1 MPQPGVPYRPIVAVP
16 QKINKLNPFFAICED
31 IFFTALDPPRALVAA
46 TNLVPKLTTTHSQ
59 ASTTPAIPSRT
70 RDLGPKETGSTSH
83 TPSAPKPAQTGP
95 GSNVEDEDPGNK
107 NDPSIGSGS
116 GSGKDAD
123 PPSNNFPSAADSDP
137 PQGSGSEPGSESSPN
152 GDVKQGSDPSSSDPN
167 IPDVDPG
174 PDADP
179 KSDPQSN
186 RVSTEDAGQGSGSLS
201 PVTSSNTDGNS
212 EQEVGIKPGSQ
223 SSTSEDP
230 DRVAASNPDSDGRS
244 GTNSGLAAVDSSDP
258 KDPGYASN
266 AAASSGNPGQGTEN
280 NHGKNLVIGNQN
292 AGEAATINGQVAQ
305 PLSNNAISIAGT
317 TLTPGAS
324 PITVSGIQISL
335 GQSEIAV
342 GSSSVP
348 IATPAD
354 SGWIPGQATI
364 IDGQLIQPVSENEV
378 SIAGMALRPGS
389 PALTLS
395 GTPISLGS
403 NALYIGTN
411 LVPLRTELQ
420 PKSVITVA
428 GQAFTAAP
436 TGFSIAGTSLAPS
449 QAVTIAGTIVSLDAS
464 SHLHIGSS
472 TVDLGEDAASV
483 SPQVVTAAGQVVI
496 VNATAVNVAGV
507 TLAPG
512 EIGITVSG
520 TSVFLD
526 SAGDL
531 VVGSS
536 TFPIETSTG
545 SRVGL
550 MMGGF
555 NSTRPSGTGLT
566 SSVSGV
572 QTFKGG
578 APTRQNSWPWTFVML
593 LVSAASVFAGL

>member
-16 QKINKLNPFFAICED
+16 QKINDLNPFFAICED

-59 ASTTPAIPSRT
+59 ATTTPAIPSPT
-70 RDLGPKETGSTSH
+70 RDLGPKETGSASH
-83 TPSAPKPAQTGP
+83 TPSARKLAQAGP
-95 GSNVEDEDPGNK
+95 GSDVENEGPGNE
-107 NDPSIGSGS
+107 NDPYTGSGG
-116 GSGKDAD
+116 GSGKGAD
-123 PPSNNFPSAADSDP
+123 PPSNNFPSATDSDP
-137 PQGSGSEPGSESSPN
+137 KQGPESESGTELRPN
-152 GDVKQGSDPSSSDPN
+152 GDVKQGSDPSSSDPSIADGN
-167 IPDVDPG
+167 PGQDV
-174 PDADP
+174 DP

-186 RVSTEDAGQGSGSLS
+186 RVSTEDAGQESGSPS
-201 PVTSSNTDGNS
+201 PDTSSNTDGNS
-212 EQEVGIKPGSQ
+212 GQEVGIKPGSQ
-223 SSTSEDP
+223 SGTSGDP
-230 DRVAASNPDSDGRS
+230 NRVAASNPDPGGES
-244 GTNSGLAAVDSSDP
+244 GTDSALAAVDSSDP
-258 KDPGYASN
+258 KDPGHASN
-266 AAASSGNPGQGTEN
+266 AAASSGNPGQGTES
-280 NHGKNLVIGNQN
+280 NHGKNLAIGNQN
-292 AGEAATINGQVAQ
+292 AGEAATVNGQVVQ

-324 PITVSGIQISL
+324 PITVSGIRISL
-335 GQSEIAV
+335 GQSEIAI
-342 GSSSVP
+342 GSSSVL
-348 IATPAD
+348 IATLAD
-354 SGWIPGQATI
+354 SGWIPGKATS

-411 LVPLRTELQ
+411 LVPLQTEFPQ
-420 PKSVITVA
+420 KSVITVA
-428 GQAFTAAP
+428 GQIFTAAP
-436 TGFSIAGTSLAPS
+436 TGFSIAGTSLAPN

-472 TVDLGEDAASV
+472 TADLGEDAASV
-483 SPQVVTAAGQVVI
+483 SPQVVTVAGQAVT
-496 VNATAVNVAGV
+496 VNATAVNIAGV

-512 EIGITVSG
+512 GDGITVSG
-520 TSVFLD
+520 TRVSLD
-526 SAGDL
+526 SAGAL

-550 MMGGF
+550 MMGGL
-555 NSTRPSGTGLT
+555 NSPSGPGLT

-578 APTRQNSWPWTFVML
+578 AMTRQNSSSWKFVML
-593 LVSAASVFAGL
+593 LMSAASVFAGL